1 MAKLTRTK
9 KYADFR
15 EQILNDKE
23 ENIAT
28 DDLSPYKSRL
38 DNIQDILSPN
48 SKEEKPEYQFNNSFS
63 NDPFVDSFNKPQ
75 QSENPFNQSF
85 DEFLNAGK
93 QFKEPKIEENPFE
106 KYEQNTNK
114 QQNDSFYDDFM
125 NSVKRN
131 DNTTNNNNDFDSF
144 FGINKNEAV
153 NTNQNDVFDDI
164 KDDSDEIISKK
175 ERDTYLT
182 QTISGVNQYNRD
194 NGQQTIDQLLD
205 NSVNEVRH
213 PENTG
218 DINLTNSFDYSNEPN
233 TGIVDTHNSNE
244 FNNSKEL
251 DANTVDTFN
260 DNQNNNAYE
269 QKQDNYSNSKAID
282 NDIDNGFSNPFN
294 SSNELDADVID
305 TRNANQDEFS
315 NTVSMEITKIMDE
328 VVNLQKEA
336 EAKES
341 ETENRVV
348 EENTSV
354 NNTLDEEK
362 SEEVVD
368 IKNISE
374 MEAEPVSNT
383 MSSTIPFVVAADDEE
398 ILDEDEEDGSNTILN
413 IILVVL
419 IVVLI
424 AVLGLIVFYILKT
437 KGIF

>member
-153 NTNQNDVFDDI
+153 NINQNDVFDDI

-218 DINLTNSFDYSNEPN
+218 DVNLTQSFDY
-233 TGIVDTHNSNE
+233 
-244 FNNSKEL
+244 SKEL
-251 DANTVDTFN
+251 DANIVDTLN
-260 DNQNNNAYE
+260 DDQNNNAYE

-282 NDIDNGFSNPFN
+282 NGIDNSFSNPFN

-305 TRNANQDEFS
+305 TRNAKQDEFS